1 MSLHPITNPTRVS
14 KPLVAIEL
22 DQSASRAQ
30 RVRAVRISWK
40 VARSTLGEHAPEGH
54 CPFVTLKLAI
64 NPCDADQPITCAVFD
79 PKHAAHKA
87 IELSGLNQ
95 PIRIADSA
103 MGIVIES
110 DDPTILVC
118 HLRASDQHDEYELV
132 YIRSSIFEQLQVPGG
147 RYEPTGAD
155 VETD

>member
-1 MSLHPITNPTRVS
+1 MSLHPITNPTRAS
-14 KPLVAIEL
+14 KPIVAIEL

-30 RVRAVRISWK
+30 RVRAARISWK
-40 VARSTLGEHAPEGH
+40 VSRSALGEHAPEGRS
-54 CPFVTLKLAI
+54 PFVTLELAI

-79 PKHAAHKA
+79 AKHAAHKA
-87 IELSGLNQ
+87 IELAGPDQ

-110 DDPTILVC
+110 DDPTDLVC
-118 HLRASDQHDEYELV
+118 HLRSPKHGDAYELV